1 MRKVLAGFL
10 ALLLLCAG
18 AFAESVQTKLLPE
31 SYFLADIQ
39 RNYPDWSV
47 RVSTRYGS
55 GSYEGEIAQY
65 AEVSLYRI
73 TDETIELLELTALV
87 NPIREG
93 DDVPWSVH
101 ALIPVEIVP
110 GAADT
115 LRTMT
120 AKEIFDYG
128 VGAAFTDAARN
139 LLVPS
144 LRAADETVTQ
154 LMSCSR
160 FLFCITENSA
170 GKYIL
175 RLAQWDGS
183 GYTNVTATQPQ
194 PHLSFNTSHSYNDY
208 MELWVSADDWVYPR
222 YDAEVGWHINH
233 FFINDSNLV
242 VFQNRIIEGEIEEWY
257 QDNNSEHYGRFTLPH
272 SLTEVDF
279 ATFPRTFDEV
289 LAYMDYT
296 GVACTAHDDTPL
308 YAAPDS
314 DVLAYCYTR
323 VPMVVISESGDWRE
337 VQLGGDADG
346 LRCWVRAAD
355 LAFGAD
361 TENVVCTFPT
371 HEEVD
376 RAQEAVSFS
385 GKALPLAKGC
395 AWWMIGTM
403 ADGDYLMM
411 FADNEEIFVGT
422 APASAFSGIGQ
433 TEDDGDWDD
442 EGWDDDWDDEE
453 AAEWDDAVD
462 AGIG

>member
-10 ALLLLCAG
+10 ALLMLCAG
-18 AFAESVQTKLLPE
+18 ASAESLPPKLLPE

-55 GSYEGEIAQY
+55 GRYEGEMAQY
-65 AEVSLYRI
+65 TEVSLYRI
-73 TDETIELLELTALV
+73 TDEAIELLELTALV

-115 LRTMT
+115 LRAMT

-128 VGAAFTDAARN
+128 VGAAFTEAARN

-160 FLFCITENSA
+160 FLFCIAENSA
-170 GKYIL
+170 GKDIL
-175 RLAQWDGS
+175 RIAQWDSS
-183 GYTNVTATQPQ
+183 GYTNVTATLPQPQ
-194 PHLSFNTSHSYNDY
+194 LSFNTSHSYNDH

-257 QDNNSEHYGRFTLPH
+257 QDNNSEHYGRLTLPH

-279 ATFPRTFDEV
+279 ATFPQTLDEV
-289 LAYMDYT
+289 LSHMDYT

-308 YAAPDS
+308 YAAPDGGGTG
-314 DVLAYCYTR
+314 VLLHAR
-323 VPMVVISESGDWRE
+323 
-337 VQLGGDADG
+337 ADG
-346 LRCWVRAAD
+346 GHQRKRRLARSAAWRRRGRAA
-355 LAFGAD
+355 LLGACGGFGVRRGHG
-361 TENVVCTFPT
+361 ERGL
-371 HEEVD
+371 H
-376 RAQEAVSFS
+376 
-385 GKALPLAKGC
+385 LPHA
-395 AWWMIGTM
+395 
-403 ADGDYLMM
+403 
-411 FADNEEIFVGT
+411 
-422 APASAFSGIGQ
+422 
-433 TEDDGDWDD
+433 
-442 EGWDDDWDDEE
+442 
-453 AAEWDDAVD
+453 
-462 AGIG
+462 

>member
-1 MRKVLAGFL
+1 MRKVLAVFL
-10 ALLLLCAG
+10 ALLMLCAG
-18 AFAESVQTKLLPE
+18 ASAESLPPKLLPE

-55 GSYEGEIAQY
+55 GRYEGEMAQY

-73 TDETIELLELTALV
+73 TDEAIELLELTVLV

-101 ALIPVEIVP
+101 ALIPVEIVS
-110 GAADT
+110 GAADD
-115 LRTMT
+115 LCAMT
-120 AKEIFDYG
+120 AEEIFYDG
-128 VGAAFTDAARN
+128 IGASFTNAARN

-144 LRAADETVTQ
+144 LRAADESVTQ
-154 LMSCSR
+154 LLSCSK

-170 GKYIL
+170 GKSIL
-175 RLAQWDGS
+175 RIAEWDGS
-183 GYTNVTATQPQ
+183 SYANVVATRPQ
-194 PHLSFNTSHSYNDY
+194 PHLNFLPAHSYDGE

-279 ATFPRTFDEV
+279 ATFPQTLDEV

-296 GVACTAHDDTPL
+296 DVACTAHDDTPL
-308 YAAPDS
+308 YAAPDG

-337 VQLGGDADG
+337 VQLGSDVDG

-371 HEEVD
+371 HRAVD
-376 RAQEAVSFS
+376 RVQKAVSFS
-385 GKALPLAKGC
+385 GKARALEDGT
-395 AWWMIGTM
+395 AWWIIGVLPN
-403 ADGDYLMM
+403 GDYLMM
-411 FADNEEIFVGT
+411 YAGNEEMFVGT
-422 APASAFSGIGQ
+422 APASAFSELGE
-433 TEDDGDWDD
+433 TEHGYWNADWAPDG
-442 EGWDDDWDDEE
+442 GWNEDDDWHNND
-453 AAEWDDAVD
+453 
-462 AGIG
+462 

>member
-1 MRKVLAGFL
+1 MRKVLAVFL
-10 ALLLLCAG
+10 ALLMLCAG
-18 AFAESVQTKLLPE
+18 ASAESLPPKLLPE

-55 GSYEGEIAQY
+55 GRYEGEMAQY

-115 LRTMT
+115 LRAMT

-128 VGAAFTDAARN
+128 VGAAFTDVARN

-170 GKYIL
+170 GKDIL
-175 RLAQWDGS
+175 RIAQWDGS
-183 GYTNVTATQPQ
+183 GYTNVTATLPQPQ
-194 PHLSFNTSHSYNDY
+194 LSFNTSHSYNEH
-208 MELWVSADDWVYPR
+208 MELGVNADDWVYPR

-233 FFINDSNLV
+233 FFINDTNLV

-257 QDNNSEHYGRFTLPH
+257 QDNNSEHYGRLTLPH

-279 ATFPRTFDEV
+279 ATFPQTLDEV
-289 LAYMDYT
+289 LSHMDYT
-296 GVACTAHDDTPL
+296 GVACTAHDGTPL
-308 YAAPDS
+308 YATSDG

-385 GKALPLAKGC
+385 GKARALEDGT
-395 AWWMIGTM
+395 AWWIIGVLPN
-403 ADGDYLMM
+403 GDYLMM
-411 FADNEEIFVGT
+411 YAGDEEMFVGT
-422 APASAFSGIGQ
+422 APASAFSELGE
-433 TEDDGDWDD
+433 TEHGYWNADWAPDGGWD
-442 EGWDDDWDDEE
+442 EDDDWHNND
-453 AAEWDDAVD
+453 
-462 AGIG
+462 

>member
-10 ALLLLCAG
+10 ALLMLCAG
-18 AFAESVQTKLLPE
+18 ASAESLPPKLLPE

-55 GSYEGEIAQY
+55 GRYEGEMAQY
-65 AEVSLYRI
+65 TEVSLYRI
-73 TDETIELLELTALV
+73 TDEAIELLELTALV

-115 LRTMT
+115 LRAMT

-128 VGAAFTDAARN
+128 VGAAFTEAARN

-144 LRAADETVTQ
+144 LRAADESVTQ
-154 LMSCSR
+154 LLSCSK

-170 GKYIL
+170 GKSIL
-175 RLAQWDGS
+175 RIAEWDGS
-183 GYTNVTATQPQ
+183 SYANVVATRPQ
-194 PHLSFNTSHSYNDY
+194 PHLNFLPAHSYDGE
-208 MELWVSADDWVYPR
+208 MELWLSEDAVVYPR

-257 QDNNSEHYGRFTLPH
+257 QDNNSEHYGRLTLPH

-279 ATFPRTFDEV
+279 ATFPQTLDEV
-289 LAYMDYT
+289 LSHMDYT

-308 YAAPDS
+308 YAAPDGG
-314 DVLAYCYTR
+314 VLAYCYTR

-433 TEDDGDWDD
+433 TEDDDDWDD

-453 AAEWDDAVD
+453 AAEWDDTLD

>member
-10 ALLLLCAG
+10 ALLMLCAG
-18 AFAESVQTKLLPE
+18 ASAESLPPKLLPE

-55 GSYEGEIAQY
+55 GRYEGEMAQY
-65 AEVSLYRI
+65 TEVSLYRI
-73 TDETIELLELTALV
+73 TDEAIELLELTALV

-115 LRTMT
+115 LRAMT

-128 VGAAFTDAARN
+128 VGAAFTEAARN

-160 FLFCITENSA
+160 FLFCIAENSA
-170 GKYIL
+170 GKDIL
-175 RLAQWDGS
+175 RIAQWDSS
-183 GYTNVTATQPQ
+183 GYTNVTATLPQPQ
-194 PHLSFNTSHSYNDY
+194 LSFNTSHSYNDH

-257 QDNNSEHYGRFTLPH
+257 QDNNSEHYGRLTLPH

-279 ATFPRTFDEV
+279 ATFPQTLDEV
-289 LAYMDYT
+289 LSHMDYT

-308 YAAPDS
+308 YAAPDGG
-314 DVLAYCYTR
+314 VLAYCYTR

-376 RAQEAVSFS
+376 RAQEAVPFS

-433 TEDDGDWDD
+433 TEDDDDWDD

-453 AAEWDDAVD
+453 AAEWDDTLD

>member
-1 MRKVLAGFL
+1 MRKVLAVFL
-10 ALLLLCAG
+10 ALLILCAG
-18 AFAESVQTKLLPE
+18 ASTESLPPKLLPE

-55 GSYEGEIAQY
+55 GRYEGEMAQY

-73 TDETIELLELTALV
+73 TDEAIELLELTALV

-115 LRTMT
+115 LRAMT

-160 FLFCITENSA
+160 FFFCITENSA
-170 GKYIL
+170 GQSIL

-183 GYTNVTATQPQ
+183 GYTNVTATLPQ
-194 PHLSFNTSHSYNDY
+194 PHLSFNTSHSYNDH
-208 MELWVSADDWVYPR
+208 MELWVNADDWVYPR

-233 FFINDSNLV
+233 FFINDTYLV

-279 ATFPRTFDEV
+279 ATFPQTLDEV
-289 LAYMDYT
+289 LSHMDYT
-296 GVACTAHDDTPL
+296 GVACTAHDGTPL
-308 YAAPDS
+308 YATSDG

-376 RAQEAVSFS
+376 EAQEAVSFS

-422 APASAFSGIGQ
+422 ALPSAFSELGQ
-433 TEDDGDWDD
+433 TEDDDDWDD

-453 AAEWDDAVD
+453 ATEWDDAVD

>member
-1 MRKVLAGFL
+1 MRKVLASFL
-10 ALLLLCAG
+10 ALLMLCAG
-18 AFAESVQTKLLPE
+18 AFAESLPPKLLPE

-55 GSYEGEIAQY
+55 GCYEGEIAQY

-73 TDETIELLELTALV
+73 TDEAIELLELTALV

-93 DDVPWSVH
+93 DDVSWSVS
-101 ALIPVEIVP
+101 ALIPVEIVS
-110 GAADT
+110 GAADD
-115 LRTMT
+115 LCAMT
-120 AKEIFDYG
+120 AEEIFYDG
-128 VGAAFTDAARN
+128 IGASFTNAARN

-144 LRAADETVTQ
+144 LRVADESVTQ
-154 LMSCSR
+154 LLSCSK

-170 GKYIL
+170 GKSIL
-175 RLAQWDGS
+175 RIAEWDGS
-183 GYTNVTATQPQ
+183 SYTNVVATRPQ
-194 PHLSFNTSHSYNDY
+194 PHLNFLPAHSYDGE
-208 MELWVSADDWVYPR
+208 MELWLSEDAVVYPR

-279 ATFPRTFDEV
+279 ATFPQTLDEV

-308 YAAPDS
+308 YATPDG

-337 VQLGGDADG
+337 VQLGSDADG

-371 HEEVD
+371 HRAVD
-376 RAQEAVSFS
+376 RVQEAVSFG
-385 GKALPLAKGC
+385 GKVRALEDGT
-395 AWWMIGTM
+395 AWWIIGVLPN
-403 ADGDYLMM
+403 GDYLMM
-411 FADNEEIFVGT
+411 YAGDEEMFVGT
-422 APASAFSGIGQ
+422 APASAFSALGE
-433 TEDDGDWDD
+433 TEHGYWNADWSPDGGWD
-442 EGWDDDWDDEE
+442 EDDDWHNND
-453 AAEWDDAVD
+453 
-462 AGIG
+462 

>member
-1 MRKVLAGFL
+1 MRKVLAVFL
-10 ALLLLCAG
+10 ALLMLCAG
-18 AFAESVQTKLLPE
+18 AFAESLPPKLLPE

-55 GSYEGEIAQY
+55 GRYEGEMAQY

-73 TDETIELLELTALV
+73 TDEAIELLELTALV

-110 GAADT
+110 GAANT
-115 LRTMT
+115 LRAMT

-170 GKYIL
+170 EKYIL
-175 RLAQWDGS
+175 RIAQWDGV
-183 GYTNVTATQPQ
+183 GYTNVTATLPQ
-194 PHLSFNTSHSYNDY
+194 PHLSFNTSHSYNDL
-208 MELWVSADDWVYPR
+208 MELWVNRDDWVYPR

-257 QDNNSEHYGRFTLPH
+257 QDNNSEHYGRFILPH

-279 ATFPRTFDEV
+279 ATFPQTLDEV
-289 LAYMDYT
+289 LSHMDYT
-296 GVACTAHDDTPL
+296 GVACTAHDGTPL
-308 YAAPDS
+308 YATPDG

-323 VPMVVISESGDWRE
+323 VPMVVISESGDWCE
-337 VQLGGDADG
+337 VQLGSDVDG

-422 APASAFSGIGQ
+422 APASAFSEIGQ

-453 AAEWDDAVD
+453 AAEWDDTLD

>member
-10 ALLLLCAG
+10 ALLMLCAG
-18 AFAESVQTKLLPE
+18 ASAESFPPKLLPE

-55 GSYEGEIAQY
+55 GRYEGEMAQY
-65 AEVSLYRI
+65 TEVSLYRI
-73 TDETIELLELTALV
+73 TDEAIELLELTALV

-115 LRTMT
+115 LRAMT

-128 VGAAFTDAARN
+128 VGAAFTEAARN

-160 FLFCITENSA
+160 FLFCIAENSA
-170 GKYIL
+170 GKDIL
-175 RLAQWDGS
+175 RIAQWDSS
-183 GYTNVTATQPQ
+183 GYTNVTATLPQPQ
-194 PHLSFNTSHSYNDY
+194 LSFNTSHSYNDH

-257 QDNNSEHYGRFTLPH
+257 QDNNSEHYGRLTLPH

-279 ATFPRTFDEV
+279 ATFPQTLDEV
-289 LAYMDYT
+289 LSHMDYT

-308 YAAPDS
+308 YAAPDGG
-314 DVLAYCYTR
+314 VLAYCYTR

-433 TEDDGDWDD
+433 TEDDDDWDD

-453 AAEWDDAVD
+453 AAEWDDTLD